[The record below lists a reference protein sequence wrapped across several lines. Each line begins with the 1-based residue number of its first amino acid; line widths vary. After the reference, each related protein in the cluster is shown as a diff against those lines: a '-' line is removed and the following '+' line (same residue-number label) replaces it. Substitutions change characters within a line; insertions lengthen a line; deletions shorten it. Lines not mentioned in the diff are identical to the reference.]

1 MSLSVQSNQA
11 ALLALQNLNATSDKL
26 QSTENRIST
35 GLQISSSKDNAAV
48 WAIAQNQRGDIGS
61 LSSVKMSLNRATS
74 IADVS
79 LAAGQTV
86 SDLLVIMREK
96 IVASMD
102 TSQSAQSRTALD
114 TDFKSI
120 LKQITQ
126 VIQNATF
133 DNSNILDGTNSAIKF
148 LSNADASTFITLQG
162 QNMSLGGGI
171 ITITAGTS
179 ITTSTLAAAALAG
192 VAAGA
197 ACGLHEQGKQ
207 PLGRTEV
214 TRKQRRVGVDRRHQR
229 DAPEVVPFGNHLRA
243 DQDVHLARVDRGQL
257 AFQCTLQAGG
267 VGVDAGDADR

>member
-1 MSLSVQSNQA
+1 VVSISVQSNQA

-26 QSTENRIST
+26 QATENRIST
-35 GLQISSSKDNAAV
+35 GLQVSNTKDNAAI

-96 IVASMD
+96 VVASMD

-114 TDFKSI
+114 TEFKSI

-133 DNSNILDGTNSAIKF
+133 DDSNILDGTNANIKF

-162 QNMSLGGGI
+162 QNMTLGGSI
-171 ITITAGTS
+171 ITMTALTS
-179 ITTSTLAAAALAG
+179 ITTSTLAAAVLTQLDTSMNNVNLSMATLGSDSRQIDAHNKFVTKLSDALELG
-192 VAAGA
+192 VGH
-197 ACGLHEQGKQ
+197 L
-207 PLGRTEV
+207 
-214 TRKQRRVGVDRRHQR
+214 VD
-229 DAPEVVPFGNHLRA
+229 A
-243 DQDVHLARVDRGQL
+243 DMARES
-257 AFQCTLQAGG
+257 AHLQALQVQQQLGAQSLSIANQSPQI
-267 VGVDAGDADR
+267 VLSLFK